1 MDKNGLLVE
10 PEFDNINK
18 YLQSGDM
25 TVITNNIKSIADKIN
40 GNTQGIILRK
50 IILWIQQ
57 NTIRLN
63 SPQDDRKFKRPASEI
78 LLSGKRT
85 GCCDSATLFTA
96 LAREKKIPTMQIITF
111 SRRWGEQYEKRTV
124 KGTEGHFFVA
134 SYITDINGNSNWVIL
149 NPDKYISD
157 LREVKIEHL
166 NKEDRNI
173 SNNYYAFAYVN
184 DYRDVNL
191 QGIKIDSIQNMR
203 RIQEEAYRKCNK
215 EDFKSREDYER

>member
-1 MDKNGLLVE
+1 MG
-10 PEFDNINK
+10 
-18 YLQSGDM
+18 
-25 TVITNNIKSIADKIN
+25 
-40 GNTQGIILRK
+40 R
-50 IILWIQQ
+50 
-57 NTIRLN
+57 TIREKN
-63 SPQDDRKFKRPASEI
+63 CKRNR
-78 LLSGKRT
+78 RT
-85 GCCDSATLFTA
+85 
-96 LAREKKIPTMQIITF
+96 
-111 SRRWGEQYEKRTV
+111 
-124 KGTEGHFFVA
+124 FFVA